1 MEVSATG
8 DRDVTNIWE
17 AHKTHR
23 SGRAAGSER
32 VQERIRNAR
41 FQRQLEKKELQRQG
55 IQETEESEGH

>member
-23 SGRAAGSER
+23 SGRDAGSER